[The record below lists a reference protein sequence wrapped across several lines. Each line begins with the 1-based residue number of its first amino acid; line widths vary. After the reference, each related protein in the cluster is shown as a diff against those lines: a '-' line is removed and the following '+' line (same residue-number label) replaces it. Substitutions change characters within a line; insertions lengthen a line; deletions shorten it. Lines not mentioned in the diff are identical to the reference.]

1 MVNLEID
8 GYQVSV
14 CIKLENFELLHRM
27 ERIRQLSEFC
37 RDIHGPFVEI
47 AEAIADCP
55 MVISVH
61 PVIDRYGTGPIIYN
75 DWP

>member
-8 GYQVSV
+8 SYHCRVWL
-14 CIKLENFELLHRM
+14 KLDNFELIHRM
-27 ERIRQLSEFC
+27 ERIKQLTEFC

-47 AEAIADCP
+47 AEAIAECP
-55 MVISVH
+55 VVSAVQ
-61 PVIDRYGTGPIIYN
+61 VTTDRYGTGPIIYN